1 MCIRD
6 RVIFGIGALF
16 ALDTDEFPEVNPP
29 VVSLS
34 VPYPGASP
42 ETVEREVID
51 PLEDAIAGISGVN
64 RMTSTA
70 LDSYGIVI
78 IEFDFEKDLQQATQ
92 DIRDKISETRA
103 DLPPEM
109 EEPII
114 SRFDPQDFPIMSM
127 TLSSESHTPAELSRL
142 ADPGIVRELQSLP
155 GVARWSI
162 VLMP

>member
-1 MCIRD
+1 M
-6 RVIFGIGALF
+6 ALMSVKDDV
-16 ALDTDEFPEVNPP
+16 ARVNPM
-29 VVSLS
+29 
-34 VPYPGASP
+34 YA
-42 ETVEREVID
+42 ENIERMYRHYR
-51 PLEDAIAGISGVN
+51 VN

-142 ADPGIVRELQSLP
+142 GEPPCSRSPSWAT
-155 GVARWSI
+155 ARTA
-162 VLMP
+162 P